1 MAAPTNGYV
10 HGYDVSVGSS
20 VTLGCDTGF
29 TNLGH
34 GCGKYPVKAQCQSN
48 ATHVFWTID
57 HLHCVGGTSTND

>member
-1 MAAPTNGYV
+1 MVMYT
-10 HGYDVSVGSS
+10 DMMSVLEGSVIS

-34 GCGKYPVKAQCQSN
+34 GCGKYPVKVQCQSN